1 MHFYN
6 NEKISHFRHNLLYNN
21 KINSLLVSKN
31 QRMLKMNFVKLIVQ
45 ISFLYLL
52 FFIGNIIQQQ
62 FHLIIPG
69 SIIGMLLLFCLLFI
83 PFFKGNWIR
92 NGSNFLS
99 KHLTLLF
106 IPATVGIMNYSSILN
121 FHGLISII
129 IVLVST
135 AVVFSITASIS
146 SYLTSRAHKKQTN
159 DLLIG
164 RDTNE
169 GH

>member
-1 MHFYN
+1 M
-6 NEKISHFRHNLLYNN
+6 R
-21 KINSLLVSKN
+21 
-31 QRMLKMNFVKLIVQ
+31 FVQLIVQ

-52 FFIGNIIQQQ
+52 FFIGNIIQKQ
-62 FHLIIPG
+62 FHLMIPG

-83 PFFKGNWIR
+83 PLFKEKWVR
-92 NGSNFLS
+92 DGSNFLS

-121 FHGLISII
+121 VHGLISIL

-135 AVVFSITASIS
+135 AVVFSLTASIS
-146 SYLTSRAHKKQTN
+146 SYLTSRAHKKQSN
-159 DLLIG
+159 DVLVG